1 MTPRR
6 SAAIAATCFVTLA
19 AITPANAAGHHN
31 RHRATS
37 RTRSYAA
44 TSRGWSGATQQSAV
58 VGRLGQVINNNAHI
72 YGGRDRAGRLL
83 SVCAPGQ
90 YLAINSETSN
100 AYGILMQD
108 RTIGYI
114 SKNDVKLLDYK
125 VVNNDANQAQATE
138 SNESQATQYS
148 ESSPMCDRLVQ
159 QAFTYLGVPYL
170 WGGDTRGGIDCSGF
184 VKAIFETEGLNLPR
198 VAREQVNVGYAVPL
212 NDLSKWMPGDRMYF
226 ACHHP
231 EIDHTGM
238 YIGHGQ
244 FIHASAGHG
253 HQVAVDNVTNEY
265 YWHHLMAVRRST
277 QLYDDQVAAGVFSR
291 QQPTVASTAQP
302 TSMASVTDTR
312 TVPPATDSM
321 VHSGDSESSQQ

>member
-44 TSRGWSGATQQSAV
+44 TSRGWAGATQQTT

-83 SVCAPGQ
+83 TVCPSGQ
-90 YLAINSETSN
+90 YLAINTETSN
-100 AYGILMQD
+100 AYGILMAD

-114 SKNDVKLLDYK
+114 SKDDVKLLDYK
-125 VVNNDANQAQATE
+125 VVNTDSNQAQATQ
-138 SNESQATQYS
+138 SVSDTD
-148 ESSPMCDRLVQ
+148 SSPMGDRLVQ
-159 QAFTYLGVPYL
+159 RAFTYLCVPYL

-184 VKAIFETEGLNLPR
+184 VKAVFETEGLELPR
-198 VAREQVNVGYAVPL
+198 VARDQVNVGYIVPI
-212 NDLSKWMPGDRMYF
+212 NDLSQWRAGDRMYF
-226 ACHHP
+226 ACHHV
-231 EIDHTGM
+231 EIDHTAM

-253 HQVAVDNVTNEY
+253 HQVAVDSVTNTY
-265 YWHHLMAVRRST
+265 YWSHLKGVRRST
-277 QLYDDQVAAGVFSR
+277 QLFDDQR
-291 QQPTVASTAQP
+291 QYLASIQGQQSPVASAGQQA
-302 TSMASVTDTR
+302 SMASVSDSR
-312 TVPPATDSM
+312 TVPPANDSL
-321 VHSGDSESSQQ
+321 VRQDDSESTQQ